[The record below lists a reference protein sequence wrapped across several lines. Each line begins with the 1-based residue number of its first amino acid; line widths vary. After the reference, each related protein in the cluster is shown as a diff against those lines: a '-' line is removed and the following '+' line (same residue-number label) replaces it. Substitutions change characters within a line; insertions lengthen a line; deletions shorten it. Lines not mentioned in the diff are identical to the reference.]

1 MYDLEESRLI
11 EEIRK
16 RSSKRVL
23 LQLPEGLKSLAAR
36 LAKTLSDATG
46 VEVFVSGDPCY
57 GACDLALLQ
66 MSQLQADLL
75 IHVGHA
81 QIPSLETDGRVVYVE
96 ARSDEKIEK
105 PLAEALEFLKNDT
118 RVGLAAS
125 VQHLHLLK
133 QAQETLQRAGK
144 TVYLGKP
151 SGRLKHEGQILGCD
165 YGSALSI
172 SKNVEAFLVIAG
184 GDFHVLGVALSSGKK
199 TIVIDPYL
207 QTARDAT
214 PLVNKILRQRWAT
227 ISKFK
232 EAERIG
238 VIVGTKSGQMDLAL
252 AARLR
257 SLLEDSG
264 KSCTMIAS
272 LELRPESIESFT
284 DLDGFVEV
292 ACPRISLDDR
302 GSYRK
307 PILNPDEALIAIG
320 RKSWE
325 DYGKYTEE
333 AWNRASATTD
343 EGPL

>member
-1 MYDLEESRLI
+1 
-11 EEIRK
+11 
-16 RSSKRVL
+16 
-23 LQLPEGLKSLAAR
+23 
-36 LAKTLSDATG
+36 
-46 VEVFVSGDPCY
+46 
-57 GACDLALLQ
+57 
-66 MSQLQADLL
+66 
-75 IHVGHA
+75 
-81 QIPSLETDGRVVYVE
+81 
-96 ARSDEKIEK
+96 
-105 PLAEALEFLKNDT
+105 
-118 RVGLAAS
+118 
-125 VQHLHLLK
+125 
-133 QAQETLQRAGK
+133 
-144 TVYLGKP
+144 
-151 SGRLKHEGQILGCD
+151 
-165 YGSALSI
+165 
-172 SKNVEAFLVIAG
+172 
-184 GDFHVLGVALSSGKK
+184 VLGVALSSGKK